1 MLNRSNALVVLRELI
16 RHVAVEVDPLD
27 AIGVPAARRNHI
39 HRRHHRLLAHR
50 LLALVC
56 HHLNGIIRQT
66 ITGRPEHSPVRP
78 RTEVCYRSQTVKHI
92 T

>member
-66 ITGRPEHSPVRP
+66 VTDVRNIP
-78 RTEVCYRSQTVKHI
+78 RYVHAQRFAIDHRL
-92 T
+92 